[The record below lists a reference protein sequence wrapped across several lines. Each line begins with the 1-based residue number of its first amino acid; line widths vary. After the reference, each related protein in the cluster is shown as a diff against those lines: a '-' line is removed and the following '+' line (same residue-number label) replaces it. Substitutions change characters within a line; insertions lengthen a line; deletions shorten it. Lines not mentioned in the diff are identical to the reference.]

1 MINNAKSVNNNLFI
15 NFRKLFLL
23 DPSNVNFIYSEN
35 RKKSKGSKKL
45 NIISYHKPFLRN
57 GSRGF
62 FLWVKE
68 IKLHLR
74 DPGQRYIDTEIN
86 FNIFIGLSN
95 SSTYFNFNKCF
106 IGQKSI
112 FDSLPLI
119 NMKHEW
125 FMPQQK
131 WCWSKE
137 QIDRTWSL
145 LYIFATCDLSVHP
158 PCNLCNCLIFAE
170 FFSCLRH
177 SGVPAGSRISGAA
190 LYSSQIPAINHL
202 YYQFSCHI
210 LRSGR
215 GNDTTFSLKKTQN
228 IRQEVLLLP
237 LLDI

>member
-1 MINNAKSVNNNLFI
+1 MSQPSVHPNYLVLVFSTHKCSAAFQTIYNAKSVNNNLFI

-35 RKKSKGSKKL
+35 EKKSKGSKKL

-106 IGQKSI
+106 IVQKSI
-112 FDSLPLI
+112 FG
-119 NMKHEW
+119 
-125 FMPQQK
+125 
-131 WCWSKE
+131 
-137 QIDRTWSL
+137 
-145 LYIFATCDLSVHP
+145 SV
-158 PCNLCNCLIFAE
+158 
-170 FFSCLRH
+170 
-177 SGVPAGSRISGAA
+177 
-190 LYSSQIPAINHL
+190 AINKYL
-202 YYQFSCHI
+202 WFTLQQIWMVLIQRSNWPWIFSH
-210 LRSGR
+210 
-215 GNDTTFSLKKTQN
+215 TFW
-228 IRQEVLLLP
+228 IR
-237 LLDI
+237 